1 MTDQDIIVALGIE
14 AADDELK
21 QACVNNFR
29 VTTHAR
35 LMNVLGELLTDGDM
49 DHLEDMERA
58 GATTEQMIN
67 WLSQN
72 VANAEDIYQALA
84 EDYIAELKER
94 LQ

>member
-14 AADDELK
+14 LADDSLK
-21 QACVNNFR
+21 KACVNNFR
-29 VTTHAR
+29 VTIHAR

-58 GATTEQMIN
+58 GATTEQMTN

-84 EDYIAELKER
+84 EDYITELKER

>member
-1 MTDQDIIVALGIE
+1 
-14 AADDELK
+14 
-21 QACVNNFR
+21 
-29 VTTHAR
+29 
-35 LMNVLGELLTDGDM
+35 M

-72 VANAEDIYQALA
+72 VANAEDMYQALA